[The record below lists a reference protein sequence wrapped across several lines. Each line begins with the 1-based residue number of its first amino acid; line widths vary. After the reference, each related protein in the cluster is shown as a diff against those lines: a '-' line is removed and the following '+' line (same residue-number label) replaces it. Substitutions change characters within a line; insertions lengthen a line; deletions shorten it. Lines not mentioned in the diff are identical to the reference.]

1 MRNSDD
7 VSLTVPVYSGYAPPD
22 AILRVDLI
30 GRVLTENST
39 KILIERR
46 YSFTDIAVR
55 EIAREVK
62 EKLPYFGAVYD
73 TELTWRR

>member
-1 MRNSDD
+1 MCRSQCPSTD
-7 VSLTVPVYSGYAPPD
+7 VTHLPD
-22 AILRVDLI
+22 VILRVDLI
-30 GRVLTENST
+30 GRDLTENST

-46 YSFTDIAVR
+46 CSFAAIAVR

-62 EKLPYFGAVYD
+62 EKLRFFGAVYG

>member
-7 VSLTVPVYSGYAPPD
+7 VSLTVPVYRGYAPPD

-39 KILIERR
+39 KILTERR

-62 EKLPYFGAVYD
+62 EKLRCFGAVYD